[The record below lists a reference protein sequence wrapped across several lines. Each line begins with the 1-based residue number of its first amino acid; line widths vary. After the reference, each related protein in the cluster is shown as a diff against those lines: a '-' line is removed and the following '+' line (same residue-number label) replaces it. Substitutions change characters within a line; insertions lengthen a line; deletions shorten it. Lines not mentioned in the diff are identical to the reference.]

1 MTDFDLLVGR
11 SVAHVLDL
19 LAEYDNAW
27 PVAGAT
33 DLLPLVRAGRWRPSL
48 VVDITRLDEL
58 RYIRPLEDGLEIGAL
73 TTHAELMRS
82 PLVREQAPVLADAAG
97 CVAGPQVRA
106 RATLG
111 GNICTASPAAD
122 TVPALLVLGAEAVM
136 LNPEGERRLP
146 LAEFLTGPGQ
156 TVLGADE
163 MLKGV
168 WIPALPQ
175 GAGMAFEKLGKR
187 KALTISV
194 VNTAALLV
202 VADGHIQQARLAL
215 GAVAPTV
222 VRCPAS
228 EEALQGGEPGESLF
242 AEAAAR
248 VQEAIRPID
257 DVRASAAYRR
267 VAAEALA
274 QRTLLRAW
282 QEVAQ

>member
-1 MTDFDLLVGR
+1 MIDFDLIVGR

-19 LAEYDNAW
+19 LTEYDNAW

-33 DLLPLVRAGRWRPSL
+33 DLLPLVRAGRWQPGL

-58 RYIRPLEDGLEIGAL
+58 RYIRPAAGGLEIGAL
-73 TTHAELMRS
+73 TTQADLMRS
-82 PLVREQAPVLADAAG
+82 PLVRERAAVLAEAAG
-97 CVAGPQVRA
+97 FVAGPQVRT

-122 TVPALLVLGAEAVM
+122 TVPALLVLEAEAVI
-136 LNPEGERRLP
+136 LLPAGERRLP
-146 LAEFLTGPGQ
+146 LSEFLIGPGQ
-156 TVLGADE
+156 TALGPGE
-163 MLKGV
+163 LLKGV
-168 WIPALPQ
+168 WIPALPS

-194 VNTAALLV
+194 VNGAALLV

-242 AEAAAR
+242 AEAADR